1 MDSIEEAKPKT
12 PKAAL
17 LPLPKDLS
25 DLLDEVVENF
35 DEIDGPLDTK
45 IKETWPLYVVFG
57 DGGNY
62 HSDAL
67 SKVQKWIQ
75 LDQRIGLKV
84 NEISKNPLL
93 KLSLE
98 KNELYKGYL
107 AYKNYYDSISGINSG
122 TSLEEVTGTKP
133 TGFINK
139 DITKFYES
147 FDISDYK
154 SKDASKENTGDAVL
168 LYGCSPDDVYSA
180 LKNNKVGSTGKEES
194 LCVILDTN
202 NKETSKKF
210 AIVSLKAGK
219 GRAGRVLTIFRSI
232 FGGPSP
238 VPGVR
243 YSQNSDE
250 NPQNSDEN
258 PQNSDENPQK
268 LTPAELLGTSESY
281 IAEIFQDIYVDK
293 QLLTE
298 VEFMNALR
306 SSLTK
311 LVTAVGKIP
320 KALADT
326 IGEFAGNLKKI
337 TNKVFGSIVLGF
349 KDEIQSIKTKYFTLV
364 NAEENLRKEIEITNE
379 GKDDP
384 IKVTHS
390 FYINVAV
397 FVKEVRK
404 INYQSLIGRIAEK
417 SKQLDNNKI
426 FVTDVQD
433 IDESTITGI
442 KDNINNIWNTYFVPL
457 KDSTCVTKK
466 VTCEPITLIDRDA
479 FKSMIYFNSNIVA
492 FEFFDKLLD
501 KVLSQGSSLSDQNN
515 IKDEFIK
522 ISSQISAEAI
532 FGKNDSL
539 PLIKYDG
546 KKIQRLGKKKEYS
559 ITSIVEKK
567 GGDFKVGKI
576 EIKKSKDGNY
586 FIIYLYLI
594 FELQIVDDEVVPY
607 YSLVELRNDS
617 QSSFTF
623 KAEVNKTAI
632 PQDKVF

>member
-1 MDSIEEAKPKT
+1 MDSIEEAKTPKT

-107 AYKNYYDSISGINSG
+107 AYKNNYDSISGINSG

-194 LCVILDTN
+194 LCVILDNN

-219 GRAGRVLTIFRSI
+219 GRAGRILTLLRPMLGDTSSAT
-232 FGGPSP
+232 P
-238 VPGVR
+238 R
-243 YSQNSDE
+243 E
-250 NPQNSDEN
+250 RNPQA
-258 PQNSDENPQK
+258 
-268 LTPAELLGTSESY
+268 LTPADFLQINESY

-390 FYINVAV
+390 FYINTAV
-397 FVKEVRK
+397 LVREVRK
-404 INYQSLIGRIAEK
+404 INYESLIGRIVQK

-442 KDNINNIWNTYFVPL
+442 KNNINNIWNTYFVPL
-457 KDSTCVTKK
+457 KDSTCVKKK

-479 FKSMIYFNSNIVA
+479 FKPMIYFNSNILA
-492 FEFFDKLLD
+492 FEFFEKLLD
-501 KVLSQGSSLSDQNN
+501 KVLTQGSSLSDQKK
-515 IKDEFIK
+515 IKDEFIN

-532 FGKNDSL
+532 FGNNDGL

-546 KKIQRLGKKKEYS
+546 NKIQRLGKKKEYS
-559 ITSIVEKK
+559 ITNIVEEK

-617 QSSFTF
+617 KSSFTF

>member
-12 PKAAL
+12 TKAAL
-17 LPLPKDLS
+17 LPLPKDLL
-25 DLLDEVVENF
+25 DLLNEVAENF
-35 DEIDGPLDTK
+35 GDIEGPLDTK
-45 IKETWPLYVVFG
+45 IKETWPLYVIFG
-57 DGGNY
+57 DSGNY
-62 HSDAL
+62 HIDAL
-67 SKVQKWIQ
+67 QKVQKWIELSQ
-75 LDQRIGLKV
+75 KIGLRV
-84 NEISKNPLL
+84 NEVVKDPLL

-98 KNELYKGYL
+98 KNELYKSYL
-107 AYKNYYDSISGINSG
+107 AYKNYYDSISGKNSG

-139 DITKFYES
+139 DISKFYEA
-147 FDISDYK
+147 FDVSDYK

-194 LCVILDTN
+194 LCVILDNN
-202 NKETSKKF
+202 NKETSKRF

-219 GRAGRVLTIFRSI
+219 GRAGRILTLLRPMLGDTSSAT
-232 FGGPSP
+232 P
-238 VPGVR
+238 R
-243 YSQNSDE
+243 E
-250 NPQNSDEN
+250 RNPQA
-258 PQNSDENPQK
+258 
-268 LTPAELLGTSESY
+268 LTPDDFLQVNESY
-281 IAEIFQDIYVDK
+281 IAEIFQDIYVEK

-298 VEFMNALR
+298 VEFMNALK

-311 LVTAVGKIP
+311 LVSSVGKIP
-320 KALADT
+320 KALANT
-326 IGEFAGNLKKI
+326 MSEFAGNLKKV
-337 TNKVFGSIVLGF
+337 TTKVFGSIVLGF
-349 KDEIQSIKTKYFTLV
+349 KDEIQSIKTKYFPLIS
-364 NAEENLRKEIEITNE
+364 AEENLRKEVEKTNE

-390 FYINVAV
+390 FYINTAV
-397 FVKEVRK
+397 LVREVRK
-404 INYQSLIGRIAEK
+404 INYQSLIGRIVQK

-442 KDNINNIWNTYFVPL
+442 KNNINNIWNTYFVPL
-457 KDSTCVTKK
+457 KDSTCVKKK

-479 FKSMIYFNSNIVA
+479 FKPMIYFNSNILA
-492 FEFFDKLLD
+492 FEFFEKLLD
-501 KVLSQGSSLSDQNN
+501 KVLTQGSSLSDQKK
-515 IKDEFIK
+515 IKDEFIN

-532 FGKNDSL
+532 FGNNDGL

-546 KKIQRLGKKKEYS
+546 NKIQRLGKKKEYS
-559 ITSIVEKK
+559 ITNIVEEK

-617 QSSFTF
+617 KSSFTF

>member
-219 GRAGRVLTIFRSI
+219 GRAGRILTLLRPMLGDTSSAT
-232 FGGPSP
+232 P
-238 VPGVR
+238 R
-243 YSQNSDE
+243 E
-250 NPQNSDEN
+250 RNPQA
-258 PQNSDENPQK
+258 
-268 LTPAELLGTSESY
+268 LTPADFLQINESY

-390 FYINVAV
+390 FYINTAV
-397 FVKEVRK
+397 LVREVKK
-404 INYQSLIGRIAEK
+404 INYESLIGRIVQK

-442 KDNINNIWNTYFVPL
+442 KNNINNIWNTYFVPL
-457 KDSTCVTKK
+457 KDSTCVKKK

-479 FKSMIYFNSNIVA
+479 FKPMIYFNSNILA
-492 FEFFDKLLD
+492 FEFFEKLLD
-501 KVLSQGSSLSDQNN
+501 KVLTQGSSLSDQKK
-515 IKDEFIK
+515 IKDEFIN

-532 FGKNDSL
+532 FGNNDGL

-546 KKIQRLGKKKEYS
+546 NKIQRLGKKKEYS
-559 ITSIVEKK
+559 ITNIVEEK

-617 QSSFTF
+617 KSSFTF

>member
-107 AYKNYYDSISGINSG
+107 AYKNNYDSISGINSG

-219 GRAGRVLTIFRSI
+219 GRAGRILTLLRPMLGDTSSAT
-232 FGGPSP
+232 P
-238 VPGVR
+238 R
-243 YSQNSDE
+243 E
-250 NPQNSDEN
+250 RNPQA
-258 PQNSDENPQK
+258 
-268 LTPAELLGTSESY
+268 LTPADFLQINESY

-349 KDEIQSIKTKYFTLV
+349 KDEIQSVKTKYFTLV
-364 NAEENLRKEIEITNE
+364 NAEENLRKEMEITNE

-397 FVKEVRK
+397 LVREVRK
-404 INYQSLIGRIAEK
+404 INYESLIGRIVQK

-442 KDNINNIWNTYFVPL
+442 KNNINNIWNTYFVPL
-457 KDSTCVTKK
+457 KDSTCVKKK

-479 FKSMIYFNSNIVA
+479 FKPMIYFNSNILA
-492 FEFFDKLLD
+492 FEFFEKLLD
-501 KVLSQGSSLSDQNN
+501 KVLTQGSSLSDQKK
-515 IKDEFIK
+515 IKDEFIN

-532 FGKNDSL
+532 FGNNDGL

-546 KKIQRLGKKKEYS
+546 NKIQRLGKKKEYS
-559 ITSIVEKK
+559 ITNIVEEK

-617 QSSFTF
+617 KSSFTF

>member
-17 LPLPKDLS
+17 LPLPE
-25 DLLDEVVENF
+25 DLLDLLNEVAENF
-35 DEIDGPLDTK
+35 EKIDGPLDTK
-45 IKETWPLYVVFG
+45 IKETWPLYVIFG
-57 DGGNY
+57 DSGNY
-62 HSDAL
+62 HIDAL
-67 SKVQKWIQ
+67 RKVQKWIELSQ
-75 LDQRIGLKV
+75 KIGLRV
-84 NEISKNPLL
+84 NEVIKDPLL

-107 AYKNYYDSISGINSG
+107 AYKNYYDSISGKNSG

-139 DITKFYES
+139 DIAKFYEA
-147 FDISDYK
+147 FEISNYK
-154 SKDASKENTGDAVL
+154 SKDESKENTGDAVL

-180 LKNNKVGSTGKEES
+180 LKNNKVGSTDKEES
-194 LCVILDTN
+194 LCVILDNN
-202 NKETSKKF
+202 NKETNKKF

-219 GRAGRVLTIFRSI
+219 GRAGRVLTLFRSM
-232 FGGPSP
+232 FGDTPSA
-238 VPGVR
+238 VPGLR
-243 YSQNSDE
+243 YSSDE
-250 NPQNSDEN
+250 H
-258 PQNSDENPQK
+258 PQK
-268 LTPAELLGTSESY
+268 LTPDDYRQINESY
-281 IAEIFQDIYVDK
+281 IAEIFQDIYVEK

-298 VEFMNALR
+298 VEFMNALK

-311 LVTAVGKIP
+311 LVSSVGKIP

-326 IGEFAGNLKKI
+326 ISEFASNLKKV
-337 TNKVFGSIVLGF
+337 TTKVFGSIVLGF
-349 KDEIQSIKTKYFTLV
+349 KDEIQSIKTKYFSLI
-364 NAEENLRKEIEITNE
+364 NAEDNLRKEVEKTNE

-390 FYINVAV
+390 FYVNTAV
-397 FVKEVRK
+397 LVREVGK
-404 INYQSLIGRIAEK
+404 INYQSLIGRIVQK

-433 IDESTITGI
+433 IDESTITSI
-442 KDNINNIWNTYFVPL
+442 KNNINNIWNTYFVPL
-457 KDSTCVTKK
+457 KDSDCVKKK

-479 FKSMIYFNSNIVA
+479 FKPMIYFNSNILA
-492 FEFFDKLLD
+492 FEFFEKLLD
-501 KVLSQGSSLSDQNN
+501 KVLTQGSSLSDQKK
-515 IKDEFIK
+515 IKDEFIN

-532 FGKNDSL
+532 FGNNDGL

-546 KKIQRLGKKKEYS
+546 NKIQRLGKKKEYS
-559 ITSIVEKK
+559 ITSIVEEK

-617 QSSFTF
+617 KSSFTF

>member
-1 MDSIEEAKPKT
+1 MDSIEEAKPT

-35 DEIDGPLDTK
+35 DKIDGPLDTK
-45 IKETWPLYVVFG
+45 IKETWPLYVIFG

-62 HSDAL
+62 HIDAL

-75 LDQRIGLKV
+75 LDQKIGLKV
-84 NEISKNPLL
+84 NEISKEPLL

-107 AYKNYYDSISGINSG
+107 AYKNYYDSISGRNSG

-194 LCVILDTN
+194 LCVILDNN

-219 GRAGRVLTIFRSI
+219 GRAGRILTLLRPMLGDTSSAT
-232 FGGPSP
+232 P
-238 VPGVR
+238 R
-243 YSQNSDE
+243 E
-250 NPQNSDEN
+250 RNPQA
-258 PQNSDENPQK
+258 
-268 LTPAELLGTSESY
+268 LTPADFLQINESY

-337 TNKVFGSIVLGF
+337 TSKVFGSIVLGF

-364 NAEENLRKEIEITNE
+364 NAEENLRKEMEITNE

-390 FYINVAV
+390 FYINTAV
-397 FVKEVRK
+397 LVREVRK
-404 INYQSLIGRIAEK
+404 ISYESLIGRIVQK

-442 KDNINNIWNTYFVPL
+442 KNNINNIWNTYFVPL
-457 KDSTCVTKK
+457 KDSTCVKKK
-466 VTCEPITLIDRDA
+466 VTCEPITFIDRDA
-479 FKSMIYFNSNIVA
+479 FKPMIYFNSNILA
-492 FEFFDKLLD
+492 FEFFEKLLD
-501 KVLSQGSSLSDQNN
+501 KVLTQGSSLSDQKK
-515 IKDEFIK
+515 IKDEFIN

-532 FGKNDSL
+532 FGNNDGL

-546 KKIQRLGKKKEYS
+546 NKIQRLGKKKEYS
-559 ITSIVEKK
+559 ITNIVEEK

-586 FIIYLYLI
+586 FIVYLYLI

-617 QSSFTF
+617 KSSFTF

>member
-17 LPLPKDLS
+17 LPLPKDLL

-35 DEIDGPLDTK
+35 ENIDTPLDTK
-45 IKETWPLYVVFG
+45 IKETWPLYVIFG
-57 DGGNY
+57 DSGNY
-62 HSDAL
+62 HIDAL
-67 SKVQKWIQ
+67 RKVQTWIQ
-75 LDQRIGLKV
+75 LDQKIGLKV
-84 NEISKNPLL
+84 NEISKDPLM

-107 AYKNYYDSISGINSG
+107 AYKNYYDSISGRNSG

-133 TGFINK
+133 SGFINK
-139 DITKFYES
+139 DITKFYDAFNLS
-147 FDISDYK
+147 QYK
-154 SKDASKENTGDAVL
+154 SKDKSKENTGDAVL
-168 LYGCSPDDVYSA
+168 LYGCTPDEVYSA
-180 LKNNKVGSTGKEES
+180 LKSNKVGSTGKEQS
-194 LCVILDTN
+194 LCVILDN
-202 NKETSKKF
+202 KNKETSKRF

-219 GRAGRVLTIFRSI
+219 GRAGRILTLLRPMLGDTSSASPSI
-232 FGGPSP
+232 
-238 VPGVR
+238 R
-243 YSQNSDE
+243 H
-250 NPQNSDEN
+250 PQA
-258 PQNSDENPQK
+258 
-268 LTPAELLGTSESY
+268 LTPDDFLQINESY

-298 VEFMNALR
+298 VEFMNALK

-311 LVTAVGKIP
+311 LVTAVGNIP
-320 KALADT
+320 KSLADT
-326 IGEFAGNLKKI
+326 MSEFAGNLKKV
-337 TNKVFGSIVLGF
+337 TTKVFGSIVLGF
-349 KDEIQSIKTKYFTLV
+349 KDEMQAIKTKYFPLV
-364 NAEENLRKEIEITNE
+364 NAEENLRKEIETTNE
-379 GKDDP
+379 GKDEP

-390 FYINVAV
+390 FYTNTAV
-397 FVKEVRK
+397 LVREVRK
-404 INYQSLIGRIAEK
+404 INYESLIGRIIQK

-442 KDNINNIWNTYFVPL
+442 KNNINNIWNTYFVPL
-457 KDSTCVTKK
+457 KNSKCVTKK

-479 FKSMIYFNSNIVA
+479 FKPVIYFNSNILA
-492 FEFFDKLLD
+492 FEFFEKILD
-501 KVLSQGSSLSDQNN
+501 KVMSQGSSLSDQKK
-515 IKDEFIK
+515 IKDEFIN

-532 FGKNDSL
+532 FGKNDGL

-559 ITSIVEKK
+559 ITSIAEQK

-594 FELQIVDDEVVPY
+594 FELQIIDDEVVPY

>member
-1 MDSIEEAKPKT
+1 MDSIEEAKLKT

-35 DEIDGPLDTK
+35 NKIDGPLDTK

-107 AYKNYYDSISGINSG
+107 AYKNNYDSISGINSG

-219 GRAGRVLTIFRSI
+219 GRAGRILTLLRPMLGDTSSAT
-232 FGGPSP
+232 P
-238 VPGVR
+238 R
-243 YSQNSDE
+243 E
-250 NPQNSDEN
+250 RNPQA
-258 PQNSDENPQK
+258 
-268 LTPAELLGTSESY
+268 LTPADFLQINESY

-390 FYINVAV
+390 FYINTAV
-397 FVKEVRK
+397 LVREVKK
-404 INYQSLIGRIAEK
+404 INYESLIGRIVQK

-442 KDNINNIWNTYFVPL
+442 KNNINNIWNTYFVPL
-457 KDSTCVTKK
+457 KDSTCVKKK

-479 FKSMIYFNSNIVA
+479 FKPMIYFNSNILA
-492 FEFFDKLLD
+492 FEFFEKLLD
-501 KVLSQGSSLSDQNN
+501 KVLTQGSSLSDQKK
-515 IKDEFIK
+515 IKDEFIN

-532 FGKNDSL
+532 FGNNDGL

-546 KKIQRLGKKKEYS
+546 NKIQRLGKKKEYS
-559 ITSIVEKK
+559 ITNIVEEK

-617 QSSFTF
+617 KSSFTF

>member
-17 LPLPKDLS
+17 LPLPKDLL
-25 DLLDEVVENF
+25 DLLDEVVANF
-35 DEIDGPLDTK
+35 EKIDTPLDTK
-45 IKETWPLYVVFG
+45 IKETWPLYVIFG
-57 DGGNY
+57 DSGNY
-62 HSDAL
+62 HIDAL
-67 SKVQKWIQ
+67 RKVQTWIQ
-75 LDQRIGLKV
+75 LDQKIGLKV
-84 NEISKNPLL
+84 NEISKDPLM

-107 AYKNYYDSISGINSG
+107 AYKNYYDSISGKNSG

-133 TGFINK
+133 SGFINK
-139 DITKFYES
+139 DISKFYDAFNLS
-147 FDISDYK
+147 QYK
-154 SKDASKENTGDAVL
+154 SKDKSKENTGDAIL
-168 LYGCSPDDVYSA
+168 LYGCSPEEVYSA
-180 LKNNKVGSTGKEES
+180 LKNNKVGSTDKEQS
-194 LCVILDTN
+194 LCVILDKK
-202 NKETSKKF
+202 NKETNKKF
-210 AIVSLKAGK
+210 AIVSLKAGE
-219 GRAGRVLTIFRSI
+219 GRAGRVLTLFRSI
-232 FGGPSP
+232 FGDEPYV
-238 VPGVR
+238 VPR
-243 YSQNSDE
+243 E
-250 NPQNSDEN
+250 RNPQA
-258 PQNSDENPQK
+258 
-268 LTPAELLGTSESY
+268 LTPDDFVQVKESY

-298 VEFMNALR
+298 VEFLNALK

-311 LVTAVGKIP
+311 LVTAVGNIP
-320 KALADT
+320 KSLADT
-326 IGEFAGNLKKI
+326 ISNFASNLKKV
-337 TNKVFGSIVLGF
+337 TTKVFGSIVLGF
-349 KDEIQSIKTKYFTLV
+349 KDEIQSIKTKYFPLV
-364 NAEENLRKEIEITNE
+364 NAEENLRREIETTNE
-379 GKDDP
+379 GKDEP

-390 FYINVAV
+390 FYINTAV
-397 FVKEVRK
+397 LVREVRK
-404 INYQSLIGRIAEK
+404 INYESLIGRVIQK

-442 KDNINNIWNTYFVPL
+442 KNNINNIWNTYFVPL
-457 KDSTCVTKK
+457 KDSDCVKKK
-466 VTCEPITLIDRDA
+466 VTCEPITLIDREI
-479 FKSMIYFNSNIVA
+479 FKPMIYFNSNIVA
-492 FEFFDKLLD
+492 FEFFEKLLD
-501 KVLSQGSSLSDQNN
+501 KVMSQGSSLSDQKK
-515 IKDEFIK
+515 IKDEFIN

-532 FGKNDSL
+532 FGKNDGL
-539 PLIKYDG
+539 PLIKYNG

-559 ITSIVEKK
+559 ITSITEEK

-617 QSSFTF
+617 KSSFTF

>member
-17 LPLPKDLS
+17 LPLPKDLL
-25 DLLDEVVENF
+25 DLLDEVVANF
-35 DEIDGPLDTK
+35 EKIDTPLDTK
-45 IKETWPLYVVFG
+45 IKETWPLYVIFG
-57 DGGNY
+57 DSGNY
-62 HSDAL
+62 HIDAL
-67 SKVQKWIQ
+67 RKVQTWIQ
-75 LDQRIGLKV
+75 LDQKIGLKV
-84 NEISKNPLL
+84 NEISKDPLM

-107 AYKNYYDSISGINSG
+107 AYKNYYDSISGRNSG

-133 TGFINK
+133 SGFINK
-139 DITKFYES
+139 DITKFYDAFNLS
-147 FDISDYK
+147 QYK
-154 SKDASKENTGDAVL
+154 SKDKSKENTGDAVL
-168 LYGCSPDDVYSA
+168 LYGCTPDEVYSA
-180 LKNNKVGSTGKEES
+180 LKSNKVGSTGKEQS
-194 LCVILDTN
+194 LCVILDN
-202 NKETSKKF
+202 KNKETSKRF

-219 GRAGRVLTIFRSI
+219 GRAGRILTLLRPMLGDTSSASPSI
-232 FGGPSP
+232 
-238 VPGVR
+238 R
-243 YSQNSDE
+243 H
-250 NPQNSDEN
+250 PQA
-258 PQNSDENPQK
+258 
-268 LTPAELLGTSESY
+268 LTPDDFLQINESY

-298 VEFMNALR
+298 VEFMNALK

-311 LVTAVGKIP
+311 LVTAVGNIP
-320 KALADT
+320 KSLADT
-326 IGEFAGNLKKI
+326 MSEFAGNLKKV
-337 TNKVFGSIVLGF
+337 TTKVFGSIVLGF
-349 KDEIQSIKTKYFTLV
+349 KDEMQSIKTKYFPLV
-364 NAEENLRKEIEITNE
+364 NAEENLRKEIETTNE
-379 GKDDP
+379 GKDEP

-390 FYINVAV
+390 FYTNTAV
-397 FVKEVRK
+397 LVREVRK
-404 INYQSLIGRIAEK
+404 INYESLIGRIVQK

-426 FVTDVQD
+426 FVTDVKD
-433 IDESTITGI
+433 IDESTITSI
-442 KDNINNIWNTYFVPL
+442 KNNINNIWNTYFVPL
-457 KDSTCVTKK
+457 KNSKCVTKK

-479 FKSMIYFNSNIVA
+479 FKPVIYFNSNILA
-492 FEFFDKLLD
+492 FEFFEKILD
-501 KVLSQGSSLSDQNN
+501 KVMSQGSSLSDQKK
-515 IKDEFIK
+515 IKDEFIN

-532 FGKNDSL
+532 FGKNDGL

-559 ITSIVEKK
+559 ITSIAEQK

-594 FELQIVDDEVVPY
+594 FELQIIDDEVVPY

>member
-1 MDSIEEAKPKT
+1 
-12 PKAAL
+12 
-17 LPLPKDLS
+17 
-25 DLLDEVVENF
+25 
-35 DEIDGPLDTK
+35 
-45 IKETWPLYVVFG
+45 
-57 DGGNY
+57 
-62 HSDAL
+62 
-67 SKVQKWIQ
+67 
-75 LDQRIGLKV
+75 
-84 NEISKNPLL
+84 
-93 KLSLE
+93 
-98 KNELYKGYL
+98 
-107 AYKNYYDSISGINSG
+107 
-122 TSLEEVTGTKP
+122 
-133 TGFINK
+133 
-139 DITKFYES
+139 
-147 FDISDYK
+147 
-154 SKDASKENTGDAVL
+154 
-168 LYGCSPDDVYSA
+168 
-180 LKNNKVGSTGKEES
+180 
-194 LCVILDTN
+194 
-202 NKETSKKF
+202 
-210 AIVSLKAGK
+210 
-219 GRAGRVLTIFRSI
+219 
-232 FGGPSP
+232 
-238 VPGVR
+238 
-243 YSQNSDE
+243 
-250 NPQNSDEN
+250 
-258 PQNSDENPQK
+258 
-268 LTPAELLGTSESY
+268 
-281 IAEIFQDIYVDK
+281 
-293 QLLTE
+293 
-298 VEFMNALR
+298 MNALR

-364 NAEENLRKEIEITNE
+364 NAEENLRKEMEITNE

-390 FYINVAV
+390 FYINTAV
-397 FVKEVRK
+397 LVREVRK
-404 INYQSLIGRIAEK
+404 INYESLIGRIVQK

-479 FKSMIYFNSNIVA
+479 FKPMIYFNSNIVA
-492 FEFFDKLLD
+492 FEFFEKLLD
-501 KVLSQGSSLSDQNN
+501 KVLSQGSSLSDQKN

-559 ITSIVEKK
+559 ITSIVEEK

-586 FIIYLYLI
+586 FIVYLYLI

-617 QSSFTF
+617 KSSFTF

>member
-1 MDSIEEAKPKT
+1 MDSIEEAKPT
-12 PKAAL
+12 PPKAAL

-194 LCVILDTN
+194 LCVILDNN

-219 GRAGRVLTIFRSI
+219 GRAGRILTLLRPMLGDTSSAT
-232 FGGPSP
+232 P
-238 VPGVR
+238 R
-243 YSQNSDE
+243 E
-250 NPQNSDEN
+250 RNPQA
-258 PQNSDENPQK
+258 
-268 LTPAELLGTSESY
+268 LTPADFLQINESY

-320 KALADT
+320 KVLADT

-390 FYINVAV
+390 FYINTAV
-397 FVKEVRK
+397 LVREVKK
-404 INYQSLIGRIAEK
+404 INYESLIGRIVQK

-479 FKSMIYFNSNIVA
+479 FKPMIYFNSNILA
-492 FEFFDKLLD
+492 FEFFEKLLD
-501 KVLSQGSSLSDQNN
+501 KVLTQGSSLSDQKK
-515 IKDEFIK
+515 IKDEFIN

-532 FGKNDSL
+532 FGNNDGL

-546 KKIQRLGKKKEYS
+546 NKIQRLGKKKEYS
-559 ITSIVEKK
+559 ITNIVEEK

-617 QSSFTF
+617 KSSFTF

>member
-17 LPLPKDLS
+17 LPLPKDLL
-25 DLLDEVVENF
+25 DLLDEVVANF
-35 DEIDGPLDTK
+35 EKIDTPLDTK
-45 IKETWPLYVVFG
+45 IKETWPLYVIFG
-57 DGGNY
+57 DSGNY
-62 HSDAL
+62 HIDAL
-67 SKVQKWIQ
+67 RKVQTWIQ
-75 LDQRIGLKV
+75 LDQKIGLKV
-84 NEISKNPLL
+84 NEISKDPLM

-107 AYKNYYDSISGINSG
+107 AYKNYYDSISGRNSG

-133 TGFINK
+133 SGFINK
-139 DITKFYES
+139 DITKFYDAFNLS
-147 FDISDYK
+147 QYK
-154 SKDASKENTGDAVL
+154 SKDKSKENTGDAVL
-168 LYGCSPDDVYSA
+168 LYGCTPDEVYSA
-180 LKNNKVGSTGKEES
+180 LKNNKVGSTGKEQS
-194 LCVILDTN
+194 LCVILDN
-202 NKETSKKF
+202 KNKETSKRF

-219 GRAGRVLTIFRSI
+219 GRAGRILTLLRPMLGDTSSASPSI
-232 FGGPSP
+232 
-238 VPGVR
+238 R
-243 YSQNSDE
+243 H
-250 NPQNSDEN
+250 PQA
-258 PQNSDENPQK
+258 
-268 LTPAELLGTSESY
+268 LTPDDFLQINESY

-298 VEFMNALR
+298 VEFMNALK

-311 LVTAVGKIP
+311 LVTAVGNIP
-320 KALADT
+320 KSLADT
-326 IGEFAGNLKKI
+326 MSEFAGNLKKV
-337 TNKVFGSIVLGF
+337 TTKVFGSIVLGF
-349 KDEIQSIKTKYFTLV
+349 KDEMQAIKTKYFPLV
-364 NAEENLRKEIEITNE
+364 NAEENLRKEIETTNE
-379 GKDDP
+379 GKDEP

-390 FYINVAV
+390 FYTNTAV
-397 FVKEVRK
+397 LVREVRK
-404 INYQSLIGRIAEK
+404 INYESLIGRIIQK

-442 KDNINNIWNTYFVPL
+442 KNNINNIWNTYFVPL
-457 KDSTCVTKK
+457 KNSKCVTKK

-479 FKSMIYFNSNIVA
+479 FKPVIYFNSNILA
-492 FEFFDKLLD
+492 FEFFEKILD
-501 KVLSQGSSLSDQNN
+501 KVMSQGSSLSDQKK
-515 IKDEFIK
+515 IKDEFIN

-532 FGKNDSL
+532 FGKNDGL

-559 ITSIVEKK
+559 ISSITEQK

-594 FELQIVDDEVVPY
+594 FELQIIDDEVVPY

>member
-35 DEIDGPLDTK
+35 DKIDGPLDTK

-107 AYKNYYDSISGINSG
+107 AYKNNYDSISGINSG

-194 LCVILDTN
+194 LCVILDNN

-219 GRAGRVLTIFRSI
+219 GRAGRILTLLRPMLGDTSSAT
-232 FGGPSP
+232 P
-238 VPGVR
+238 R
-243 YSQNSDE
+243 E
-250 NPQNSDEN
+250 RNPQA
-258 PQNSDENPQK
+258 
-268 LTPAELLGTSESY
+268 LTPADFLQINESY

-349 KDEIQSIKTKYFTLV
+349 KDEIQSIKTKYFPLIS
-364 NAEENLRKEIEITNE
+364 AEENLRKEVEKTNE

-390 FYINVAV
+390 FYINTAV
-397 FVKEVRK
+397 LVREVRK
-404 INYQSLIGRIAEK
+404 INYQSLIGRIVQK

-442 KDNINNIWNTYFVPL
+442 KNNINNIWNTYFVPL
-457 KDSTCVTKK
+457 KDSTCVKKK

-479 FKSMIYFNSNIVA
+479 FKPMIYFNSNILA
-492 FEFFDKLLD
+492 FEFFEKLLD
-501 KVLSQGSSLSDQNN
+501 KVLTQGSSLSDQKK
-515 IKDEFIK
+515 IKDEFIN

-532 FGKNDSL
+532 FGNNDGL

-546 KKIQRLGKKKEYS
+546 NKIQRLGKKKEYS
-559 ITSIVEKK
+559 ITNIVEEK

-617 QSSFTF
+617 KSSFTF

>member
-75 LDQRIGLKV
+75 LDQKIGLKV
-84 NEISKNPLL
+84 NEISKDPLL

-194 LCVILDTN
+194 LCVILDNN

-219 GRAGRVLTIFRSI
+219 GRAGRILTLLRPMLGDTSSAT
-232 FGGPSP
+232 P
-238 VPGVR
+238 R
-243 YSQNSDE
+243 E
-250 NPQNSDEN
+250 RNPQA
-258 PQNSDENPQK
+258 
-268 LTPAELLGTSESY
+268 LTPADFLQINESY

-390 FYINVAV
+390 FYINTAV
-397 FVKEVRK
+397 LVREVRK
-404 INYQSLIGRIAEK
+404 INYESLIGRIVQK

-442 KDNINNIWNTYFVPL
+442 KNNINNIWNTYFVPL
-457 KDSTCVTKK
+457 KDSTCVKKK

-479 FKSMIYFNSNIVA
+479 FKPMIYFNSNILA
-492 FEFFDKLLD
+492 FEFFEKLLD
-501 KVLSQGSSLSDQNN
+501 KVLTQGSSLSDQKK
-515 IKDEFIK
+515 IKDEFIN

-532 FGKNDSL
+532 FGNNDGL

-546 KKIQRLGKKKEYS
+546 NKIQRLGKKKEYS
-559 ITSIVEKK
+559 ITNIVEEK

-617 QSSFTF
+617 KSSFTF

>member
-1 MDSIEEAKPKT
+1 MDSIEEAKLKT

-35 DEIDGPLDTK
+35 DKIDGPLDTK

-62 HSDAL
+62 HMDAL

-107 AYKNYYDSISGINSG
+107 AYKNNYDSISGINSG

-194 LCVILDTN
+194 LCVILDNN

-219 GRAGRVLTIFRSI
+219 GRAGRILTLLRPMLGDTSSAT
-232 FGGPSP
+232 P
-238 VPGVR
+238 R
-243 YSQNSDE
+243 E
-250 NPQNSDEN
+250 RNPQA
-258 PQNSDENPQK
+258 
-268 LTPAELLGTSESY
+268 LTPADFLQINESY

-390 FYINVAV
+390 FYINTAV
-397 FVKEVRK
+397 LVREVKK
-404 INYQSLIGRIAEK
+404 INYESLIGRIVQK

-442 KDNINNIWNTYFVPL
+442 KNNINNIWNTYFVPL
-457 KDSTCVTKK
+457 KDSTCVKKK

-479 FKSMIYFNSNIVA
+479 FKPMIYFNSNILA
-492 FEFFDKLLD
+492 FEFFEKLLD
-501 KVLSQGSSLSDQNN
+501 KVLTQGSSLSDQKK
-515 IKDEFIK
+515 IKDEFIN

-532 FGKNDSL
+532 FGNNDGL

-546 KKIQRLGKKKEYS
+546 NKIQRLGKKKEYS
-559 ITSIVEKK
+559 ITNIVEEK

-617 QSSFTF
+617 KSSFTF

>member
-1 MDSIEEAKPKT
+1 MDSIEEAKPKP

-25 DLLDEVVENF
+25 DLLDEVVVNF
-35 DEIDGPLDTK
+35 DKIDGPLDTK

-62 HSDAL
+62 HIDAL

-75 LDQRIGLKV
+75 LDQKIGLKV
-84 NEISKNPLL
+84 NEISKEPLL

-107 AYKNYYDSISGINSG
+107 AYKNHYDSISGINSG
-122 TSLEEVTGTKP
+122 TSLEDVTGTKP

-139 DITKFYES
+139 DITKFYEA
-147 FDISDYK
+147 FEVSDYK
-154 SKDASKENTGDAVL
+154 SKDKSKENTGDAVL
-168 LYGCSPDDVYSA
+168 LYGCSADDVYSA
-180 LKNNKVGSTGKEES
+180 LKNNKVGSTDKEES
-194 LCVILDTN
+194 LCIILDNN

-219 GRAGRVLTIFRSI
+219 GRAGRVLTFFNSI
-232 FGGPSP
+232 FGGGINA
-238 VPGVR
+238 VPGLR
-243 YSQNSDE
+243 YS
-250 NPQNSDEN
+250 
-258 PQNSDENPQK
+258 QNSDENPQK

-349 KDEIQSIKTKYFTLV
+349 KDEIQSVKTKYFTLV
-364 NAEENLRKEIEITNE
+364 NAEENLRKEMEITNE

-390 FYINVAV
+390 FYINTAV
-397 FVKEVRK
+397 LVREVRK
-404 INYQSLIGRIAEK
+404 INYESLIGRIVQK

-442 KDNINNIWNTYFVPL
+442 KNNINNIWNTYFVPL

-479 FKSMIYFNSNIVA
+479 FKPMIYFNSNIVA
-492 FEFFDKLLD
+492 FEFFEKLLD
-501 KVLSQGSSLSDQNN
+501 KVLSQGSSLSDQKN

-559 ITSIVEKK
+559 ITSIVEEK

-586 FIIYLYLI
+586 FIVYLYLI

-617 QSSFTF
+617 KSSFTF

>member
-1 MDSIEEAKPKT
+1 MDSIEEAKLKT

-35 DEIDGPLDTK
+35 NKIDGPLDTK

-219 GRAGRVLTIFRSI
+219 GRAGRILTLLRPMLGDTSSAT
-232 FGGPSP
+232 P
-238 VPGVR
+238 R
-243 YSQNSDE
+243 E
-250 NPQNSDEN
+250 RNPQA
-258 PQNSDENPQK
+258 
-268 LTPAELLGTSESY
+268 LTPADFLQINESY

-390 FYINVAV
+390 FYINTAV
-397 FVKEVRK
+397 LVREVKK
-404 INYQSLIGRIAEK
+404 INYESLIGRIVQK

-442 KDNINNIWNTYFVPL
+442 KNNINNIWNTYFVPL
-457 KDSTCVTKK
+457 KDSTCVKKK

-479 FKSMIYFNSNIVA
+479 FKPMIYFNSNILA
-492 FEFFDKLLD
+492 FEFFEKLLD
-501 KVLSQGSSLSDQNN
+501 KVLTQGSSLSDQKK
-515 IKDEFIK
+515 IKDEFIN

-532 FGKNDSL
+532 FGNNDGL

-546 KKIQRLGKKKEYS
+546 NKIQRLGKKKEYS
-559 ITSIVEKK
+559 ITNIVEEK

-617 QSSFTF
+617 KSSFTF

>member
-17 LPLPKDLS
+17 LPLPKDLL

-35 DEIDGPLDTK
+35 ENIDTPLDTK
-45 IKETWPLYVVFG
+45 IKETWPLYVIFG
-57 DGGNY
+57 DSGNY
-62 HSDAL
+62 HIDAL
-67 SKVQKWIQ
+67 RKVQTWIQ
-75 LDQRIGLKV
+75 LDQKIGLKV
-84 NEISKNPLL
+84 NEISKDPLM

-107 AYKNYYDSISGINSG
+107 AYKNYYDSISGRNSG

-133 TGFINK
+133 SGFINK
-139 DITKFYES
+139 DITKFYDAFNLS
-147 FDISDYK
+147 QYK
-154 SKDASKENTGDAVL
+154 SKDKSKENTGDAVL
-168 LYGCSPDDVYSA
+168 LYGCTPDEVYSA
-180 LKNNKVGSTGKEES
+180 LKSNKVGSTGKEQS
-194 LCVILDTN
+194 LCVILDN
-202 NKETSKKF
+202 KNKETSKRF

-219 GRAGRVLTIFRSI
+219 GRAGRILTLLRPLLGDTSSASPSI
-232 FGGPSP
+232 
-238 VPGVR
+238 R
-243 YSQNSDE
+243 H
-250 NPQNSDEN
+250 PQA
-258 PQNSDENPQK
+258 
-268 LTPAELLGTSESY
+268 LTPDDFLQINESY

-298 VEFMNALR
+298 VEFMNALK

-311 LVTAVGKIP
+311 LVTAVGNIP
-320 KALADT
+320 KSLADT
-326 IGEFAGNLKKI
+326 MSEFAGNLKKV
-337 TNKVFGSIVLGF
+337 TTKVFGSIVLGF
-349 KDEIQSIKTKYFTLV
+349 KDEMQSIKTKYFPLV
-364 NAEENLRKEIEITNE
+364 NAEENLRKEIETTNE
-379 GKDDP
+379 GKDEP

-390 FYINVAV
+390 FYTNTAV
-397 FVKEVRK
+397 LVREVRK
-404 INYQSLIGRIAEK
+404 INYESLIGRIIQK

-442 KDNINNIWNTYFVPL
+442 KNNINNIWNTYFVPL
-457 KDSTCVTKK
+457 KNSKCVTKK

-479 FKSMIYFNSNIVA
+479 FKPVIYFNSNILA
-492 FEFFDKLLD
+492 FEFFEKILD
-501 KVLSQGSSLSDQNN
+501 KVMSQGSSLSDQKK
-515 IKDEFIK
+515 IKDEFIN

-532 FGKNDSL
+532 FGKNDGL

-559 ITSIVEKK
+559 ITSIAEQK

-594 FELQIVDDEVVPY
+594 FELQIIDDEVVPY

>member
-1 MDSIEEAKPKT
+1 MDSIEEAKPKI

-35 DEIDGPLDTK
+35 DKIDGPLDTK
-45 IKETWPLYVVFG
+45 IKETWPLYVIFG

-62 HSDAL
+62 HIDAL

-75 LDQRIGLKV
+75 LDQKIGLKV
-84 NEISKNPLL
+84 NEISKDPLL

-219 GRAGRVLTIFRSI
+219 GRAGRILTLLRPMLGDTSSAT
-232 FGGPSP
+232 P
-238 VPGVR
+238 R
-243 YSQNSDE
+243 E
-250 NPQNSDEN
+250 RNPQA
-258 PQNSDENPQK
+258 
-268 LTPAELLGTSESY
+268 LTPADFLQINESY

-390 FYINVAV
+390 FYINTAV
-397 FVKEVRK
+397 LVREVRK
-404 INYQSLIGRIAEK
+404 INYESLIGRIVQK

-442 KDNINNIWNTYFVPL
+442 KNNINNIWNTYFVPL
-457 KDSTCVTKK
+457 KDSTCVKKK

-479 FKSMIYFNSNIVA
+479 FKPMIYFNSNILA
-492 FEFFDKLLD
+492 FEFFEKLLD
-501 KVLSQGSSLSDQNN
+501 KVLTQGSSLSDQKK
-515 IKDEFIK
+515 IKDEFIN

-532 FGKNDSL
+532 FGNNDGL

-546 KKIQRLGKKKEYS
+546 NKIQRLGKKKEYS
-559 ITSIVEKK
+559 ITNIVEEK

-617 QSSFTF
+617 KSSFTF

>member
-107 AYKNYYDSISGINSG
+107 AYKNNYDSISGINSG
-122 TSLEEVTGTKP
+122 TSLEGVTGTKP

-139 DITKFYES
+139 DITKFYEAFNLS
-147 FDISDYK
+147 QYK
-154 SKDASKENTGDAVL
+154 SKDKSKENTGDAVL
-168 LYGCSPDDVYSA
+168 LYGCSSDDVYSA
-180 LKNNKVGSTGKEES
+180 LKNNKVGSTDKEES
-194 LCVILDTN
+194 LCIILDNN

-219 GRAGRVLTIFRSI
+219 GRAGKVLTIFRSI
-232 FGGPSP
+232 FGGGPSP

-243 YSQNSDE
+243 YS
-250 NPQNSDEN
+250 
-258 PQNSDENPQK
+258 QK

-320 KALADT
+320 KVLADT

-349 KDEIQSIKTKYFTLV
+349 KDEIQSVKTKYFTLV
-364 NAEENLRKEIEITNE
+364 NAEENLRKEMEITNE

-442 KDNINNIWNTYFVPL
+442 KNNINNIWNTYFVPL
-457 KDSTCVTKK
+457 KDSTCVKKK

-479 FKSMIYFNSNIVA
+479 FKPMIYFNSNILA
-492 FEFFDKLLD
+492 FEFFEKLLD
-501 KVLSQGSSLSDQNN
+501 KVLTQGSSLSDQKK
-515 IKDEFIK
+515 IKDEFIN

-532 FGKNDSL
+532 FGNNDGL

-546 KKIQRLGKKKEYS
+546 NKIQRLGKKKEYS
-559 ITSIVEKK
+559 ITNIVEEK

-617 QSSFTF
+617 KSSFTF

>member
-35 DEIDGPLDTK
+35 DKIDGPLDTK
-45 IKETWPLYVVFG
+45 IKETWPLYVIFG

-62 HSDAL
+62 HIDAL

-75 LDQRIGLKV
+75 LDQKIGLKV
-84 NEISKNPLL
+84 NEISKDPLL

-219 GRAGRVLTIFRSI
+219 GRAGRILTLLRPMLGDTSSAT
-232 FGGPSP
+232 P
-238 VPGVR
+238 R
-243 YSQNSDE
+243 E
-250 NPQNSDEN
+250 RNPQA
-258 PQNSDENPQK
+258 
-268 LTPAELLGTSESY
+268 LTPADFLQINESY

-390 FYINVAV
+390 FYINTAV
-397 FVKEVRK
+397 LVREVRK
-404 INYQSLIGRIAEK
+404 INYESLIGRIVQK

-442 KDNINNIWNTYFVPL
+442 KNNINNIWNTYFVPL
-457 KDSTCVTKK
+457 KDSTCVKKK

-479 FKSMIYFNSNIVA
+479 FKPMIYFNSNILA
-492 FEFFDKLLD
+492 FEFFEKLLD
-501 KVLSQGSSLSDQNN
+501 KVLTQGSSLSDQKK
-515 IKDEFIK
+515 IKDEFIN

-532 FGKNDSL
+532 FGNNDGL

-546 KKIQRLGKKKEYS
+546 NKIQRLGKKKEYS
-559 ITSIVEKK
+559 ITNIVEEK

-617 QSSFTF
+617 KSSFTF

>member
-1 MDSIEEAKPKT
+1 MDSIEEAKLKT

-35 DEIDGPLDTK
+35 NKIDGPLDTK

-62 HSDAL
+62 HMDAL

-107 AYKNYYDSISGINSG
+107 AYKNNYDSISGIN
-122 TSLEEVTGTKP
+122 SLEEVTGTKP

-139 DITKFYES
+139 DITRFYES

-219 GRAGRVLTIFRSI
+219 GRAGRILTLLRPMLGDTSSAT
-232 FGGPSP
+232 P
-238 VPGVR
+238 R
-243 YSQNSDE
+243 E
-250 NPQNSDEN
+250 RNPQA
-258 PQNSDENPQK
+258 
-268 LTPAELLGTSESY
+268 LTPADFLQINESY

-390 FYINVAV
+390 FYINTAV
-397 FVKEVRK
+397 LVREVKK
-404 INYQSLIGRIAEK
+404 INYESLIGRIVQK

-442 KDNINNIWNTYFVPL
+442 KNNINNIWNTYFVPL
-457 KDSTCVTKK
+457 KDSTCVKKK

-479 FKSMIYFNSNIVA
+479 FKPMIYFNSNILA
-492 FEFFDKLLD
+492 FEFFEKLLD
-501 KVLSQGSSLSDQNN
+501 KVLTQGSSLSDQKK
-515 IKDEFIK
+515 IKDEFIN

-532 FGKNDSL
+532 FGNNDGL

-546 KKIQRLGKKKEYS
+546 NKIQRLGKKKEYS
-559 ITSIVEKK
+559 ITNIVEEK

-617 QSSFTF
+617 KSSFTF

>member
-35 DEIDGPLDTK
+35 KKIDGPLDTK

-62 HSDAL
+62 HMDAL

-75 LDQRIGLKV
+75 LDQKIGLKV
-84 NEISKNPLL
+84 NEISKDPLL

-219 GRAGRVLTIFRSI
+219 GRAGRILTLLRPMLGDTSSAT
-232 FGGPSP
+232 P
-238 VPGVR
+238 R
-243 YSQNSDE
+243 E
-250 NPQNSDEN
+250 RNPQA
-258 PQNSDENPQK
+258 
-268 LTPAELLGTSESY
+268 LTPADFLQINESY

-390 FYINVAV
+390 FYINTAV
-397 FVKEVRK
+397 LVREVKK
-404 INYQSLIGRIAEK
+404 INYESLIGRIVQK

-442 KDNINNIWNTYFVPL
+442 KNNINNIWNTYFVPL
-457 KDSTCVTKK
+457 KDSTCVKKK

-479 FKSMIYFNSNIVA
+479 FKPMIYFNSNILA
-492 FEFFDKLLD
+492 FEFFEKLLD
-501 KVLSQGSSLSDQNN
+501 KVLTQGSSLSDQKK
-515 IKDEFIK
+515 IKDEFIN

-532 FGKNDSL
+532 FGNNDGL

-546 KKIQRLGKKKEYS
+546 NKIQRLGKKKEYS
-559 ITSIVEKK
+559 ITNIVEEK

-617 QSSFTF
+617 KSSFTF

>member
-1 MDSIEEAKPKT
+1 MDSIEEAKPKI

-35 DEIDGPLDTK
+35 DKIDGPLDTK
-45 IKETWPLYVVFG
+45 IKETWPLYVIFG

-62 HSDAL
+62 HIDAL

-75 LDQRIGLKV
+75 LDQKIGLKV
-84 NEISKNPLL
+84 NEISKDPLL

-219 GRAGRVLTIFRSI
+219 GRAGRILTLLRPMLGDTSSAT
-232 FGGPSP
+232 P
-238 VPGVR
+238 R
-243 YSQNSDE
+243 E
-250 NPQNSDEN
+250 RNPQA
-258 PQNSDENPQK
+258 
-268 LTPAELLGTSESY
+268 LTPADFLQINESY

-390 FYINVAV
+390 FYINTAV
-397 FVKEVRK
+397 LVREVKK
-404 INYQSLIGRIAEK
+404 INYESLIGRIVQK

-442 KDNINNIWNTYFVPL
+442 KNNINNIWNTYFVPL
-457 KDSTCVTKK
+457 KDSTCVKKK

-479 FKSMIYFNSNIVA
+479 FKPMIYFNSNILA
-492 FEFFDKLLD
+492 FEFFEKLLD
-501 KVLSQGSSLSDQNN
+501 KVLTQGSSLSDQKK
-515 IKDEFIK
+515 IKDEFIN

-532 FGKNDSL
+532 FGNNDGL

-546 KKIQRLGKKKEYS
+546 NKIQRLGKKKEYS
-559 ITSIVEKK
+559 ITNIVEEK

-617 QSSFTF
+617 KSSFTF

>member
-17 LPLPKDLS
+17 LPLPKDLL
-25 DLLDEVVENF
+25 DLLDEVVANF
-35 DEIDGPLDTK
+35 EKIDTPLDTK
-45 IKETWPLYVVFG
+45 IKETWPLYVIFG
-57 DGGNY
+57 DSGNY
-62 HSDAL
+62 HIDAL
-67 SKVQKWIQ
+67 RKVQTWIQ
-75 LDQRIGLKV
+75 LDQKIGLKV
-84 NEISKNPLL
+84 NEISKDPLM

-107 AYKNYYDSISGINSG
+107 AYKNYYDSISGRNSG

-133 TGFINK
+133 SGFINK
-139 DITKFYES
+139 DITKFYDAFNLS
-147 FDISDYK
+147 QYK
-154 SKDASKENTGDAVL
+154 SKYKSKENTGDAVL
-168 LYGCSPDDVYSA
+168 LYGCTPDEVYSA
-180 LKNNKVGSTGKEES
+180 LKSNKVGSTGKEQS
-194 LCVILDTN
+194 LCVILDN
-202 NKETSKKF
+202 KNKETSKRF

-219 GRAGRVLTIFRSI
+219 GRAGRILTLLRPMLGDTSSASPSI
-232 FGGPSP
+232 
-238 VPGVR
+238 R
-243 YSQNSDE
+243 H
-250 NPQNSDEN
+250 PQA
-258 PQNSDENPQK
+258 
-268 LTPAELLGTSESY
+268 LTPDDFLQINESY

-298 VEFMNALR
+298 VEFMNALK

-311 LVTAVGKIP
+311 LVTAVGNIP
-320 KALADT
+320 KSLADT
-326 IGEFAGNLKKI
+326 MSEFAGNLKKV
-337 TNKVFGSIVLGF
+337 TTKVFGSIVLGF
-349 KDEIQSIKTKYFTLV
+349 KDEMQAIKTKYFPLV
-364 NAEENLRKEIEITNE
+364 NAEENLRKEIETTNE
-379 GKDDP
+379 GKDEP

-390 FYINVAV
+390 FYTNTAV
-397 FVKEVRK
+397 LVREVRK
-404 INYQSLIGRIAEK
+404 INYESLIGRIIQK

-442 KDNINNIWNTYFVPL
+442 KNNINNIWNTYFVPL
-457 KDSTCVTKK
+457 KNSKCVTKK

-479 FKSMIYFNSNIVA
+479 FKPVIYFNSNILA
-492 FEFFDKLLD
+492 FEFFEKILD
-501 KVLSQGSSLSDQNN
+501 KVMSQGSSLSDQKK
-515 IKDEFIK
+515 IKDEFIN

-532 FGKNDSL
+532 FGKNDGL

-559 ITSIVEKK
+559 ISSIAEQK

-594 FELQIVDDEVVPY
+594 FELQIIDDEVVPY

>member
-1 MDSIEEAKPKT
+1 MDSIEEAKPKP

-25 DLLDEVVENF
+25 DLLDEVVVNF
-35 DEIDGPLDTK
+35 DKIDGPLDTK

-62 HSDAL
+62 HIDAL

-75 LDQRIGLKV
+75 LDQKIGLKV
-84 NEISKNPLL
+84 NEISKEPLL

-107 AYKNYYDSISGINSG
+107 AYKNHYDSISGINSG
-122 TSLEEVTGTKP
+122 TSLEDVTGTKP

-139 DITKFYES
+139 DITKFYEAFNS
-147 FDISDYK
+147 SQYK
-154 SKDASKENTGDAVL
+154 SKDKSKENTGDAVL
-168 LYGCSPDDVYSA
+168 LYGCSADDVYSA
-180 LKNNKVGSTGKEES
+180 LKNNKVGSTDKEES
-194 LCVILDTN
+194 LCIILDNN

-219 GRAGRVLTIFRSI
+219 GRAGRVLTFFNSI
-232 FGGPSP
+232 FGGGINA
-238 VPGVR
+238 VPGLR
-243 YSQNSDE
+243 YS
-250 NPQNSDEN
+250 
-258 PQNSDENPQK
+258 QNSDENPQK

-349 KDEIQSIKTKYFTLV
+349 KDEIQSVKTKYFTLV
-364 NAEENLRKEIEITNE
+364 NAEENLRKEMEITNE

-390 FYINVAV
+390 FYINTAV
-397 FVKEVRK
+397 LVREVRK
-404 INYQSLIGRIAEK
+404 INYESLIGRIVQK

-442 KDNINNIWNTYFVPL
+442 KNNINNIWNTYFVPL

-479 FKSMIYFNSNIVA
+479 FKPMIYFNSNILA
-492 FEFFDKLLD
+492 FEFFEKLLD
-501 KVLSQGSSLSDQNN
+501 KVLSQGNSLSDQKN

-559 ITSIVEKK
+559 ITSIVEEK

-586 FIIYLYLI
+586 FIVYLYLI

-617 QSSFTF
+617 KSSFTF

>member
-17 LPLPKDLS
+17 LPLPKDLL

-35 DEIDGPLDTK
+35 ENIDTPLDTK
-45 IKETWPLYVVFG
+45 IKETWPLYVIFG
-57 DGGNY
+57 DSGNY
-62 HSDAL
+62 HIDAL
-67 SKVQKWIQ
+67 RKVQTWIQ
-75 LDQRIGLKV
+75 LDQKIGLKV
-84 NEISKNPLL
+84 NEISKDPLM

-107 AYKNYYDSISGINSG
+107 AYKNYYDSISGRNSG

-133 TGFINK
+133 SGFINK
-139 DITKFYES
+139 DITKFYDAFNLS
-147 FDISDYK
+147 QYK
-154 SKDASKENTGDAVL
+154 SKDKSKENTGDAVL
-168 LYGCSPDDVYSA
+168 LYGCTPDEVYSA
-180 LKNNKVGSTGKEES
+180 LKSNKVGSTGKEQS
-194 LCVILDTN
+194 LCVILDN
-202 NKETSKKF
+202 KNKETSKRF

-219 GRAGRVLTIFRSI
+219 GRAGRILTLLRPMLGDTSSASPSI
-232 FGGPSP
+232 
-238 VPGVR
+238 R
-243 YSQNSDE
+243 H
-250 NPQNSDEN
+250 PQA
-258 PQNSDENPQK
+258 
-268 LTPAELLGTSESY
+268 LTPDDFLQINESY

-298 VEFMNALR
+298 VEFMNALK

-311 LVTAVGKIP
+311 LVTAVGNIP
-320 KALADT
+320 KSLADT
-326 IGEFAGNLKKI
+326 MSEFAGNLKKV
-337 TNKVFGSIVLGF
+337 TTKVFGSIVLGF
-349 KDEIQSIKTKYFTLV
+349 KDEMQSIKTKYFPLV
-364 NAEENLRKEIEITNE
+364 NAEENLRKEIETTNE
-379 GKDDP
+379 GKDEP

-390 FYINVAV
+390 FYTNTAV
-397 FVKEVRK
+397 LVREVRK
-404 INYQSLIGRIAEK
+404 INYESLIGRIIQK

-442 KDNINNIWNTYFVPL
+442 KNNINNIWNTYFVPL
-457 KDSTCVTKK
+457 KNSKCVTKK

-479 FKSMIYFNSNIVA
+479 FKPVIYFNSNILA
-492 FEFFDKLLD
+492 FEFFEKILD
-501 KVLSQGSSLSDQNN
+501 KVMSQGSSLSDQKK
-515 IKDEFIK
+515 IKDEFIN

-532 FGKNDSL
+532 FGKNDGL

-559 ITSIVEKK
+559 ITSIAEQK

-594 FELQIVDDEVVPY
+594 FELQIIDDEVVPY

>member
-1 MDSIEEAKPKT
+1 MDSIEEAKTPKT

-57 DGGNY
+57 DGGDY
-62 HSDAL
+62 HIDAL

-84 NEISKNPLL
+84 NEISKDPLL

-194 LCVILDTN
+194 LCVILDNN

-219 GRAGRVLTIFRSI
+219 GRAGRILTLLRPMLGDTSSAT
-232 FGGPSP
+232 P
-238 VPGVR
+238 R
-243 YSQNSDE
+243 E
-250 NPQNSDEN
+250 RNPQA
-258 PQNSDENPQK
+258 
-268 LTPAELLGTSESY
+268 LTPDDFLQVNESY
-281 IAEIFQDIYVDK
+281 IAEIFQDIYVEK

-390 FYINVAV
+390 FYINTAV
-397 FVKEVRK
+397 LVREVKK
-404 INYQSLIGRIAEK
+404 INYESLIGRIVQK

-442 KDNINNIWNTYFVPL
+442 KNNINNIWNTYFVPL
-457 KDSTCVTKK
+457 KDSTCVKKK

-479 FKSMIYFNSNIVA
+479 FKPMIYFNSNILA
-492 FEFFDKLLD
+492 FEFFEKLLD
-501 KVLSQGSSLSDQNN
+501 KVLTQGSSLSDQKK
-515 IKDEFIK
+515 IKDEFIN

-532 FGKNDSL
+532 FGNNDGL

-546 KKIQRLGKKKEYS
+546 NKIQRLGKKKEYS
-559 ITSIVEKK
+559 ITNIVEEK

-617 QSSFTF
+617 KSSFTF

>member
-17 LPLPKDLS
+17 LPLPKDLL
-25 DLLDEVVENF
+25 DLLDEVVANF
-35 DEIDGPLDTK
+35 EKIDTPLDTK
-45 IKETWPLYVVFG
+45 IKETWPLYVIFG
-57 DGGNY
+57 DSGNY
-62 HSDAL
+62 HIDAL
-67 SKVQKWIQ
+67 RKVQTWIQ
-75 LDQRIGLKV
+75 LDQKIGLKV
-84 NEISKNPLL
+84 NEISKDPLM

-107 AYKNYYDSISGINSG
+107 AYKNYYDSISGRNSG

-133 TGFINK
+133 SGFINK
-139 DITKFYES
+139 DITKFYDAFNLS
-147 FDISDYK
+147 QYK
-154 SKDASKENTGDAVL
+154 SKDKSKENTGDAVL
-168 LYGCSPDDVYSA
+168 LYGCTPDEVYSA
-180 LKNNKVGSTGKEES
+180 IKSNKVGSTGKEQS
-194 LCVILDTN
+194 LCVILDN
-202 NKETSKKF
+202 KNKETSKRF

-219 GRAGRVLTIFRSI
+219 GRAGRILTLLRPMLGDTSSASPSI
-232 FGGPSP
+232 
-238 VPGVR
+238 R
-243 YSQNSDE
+243 H
-250 NPQNSDEN
+250 PQA
-258 PQNSDENPQK
+258 
-268 LTPAELLGTSESY
+268 LTPDDFLQINESY

-298 VEFMNALR
+298 VEFMNALK

-311 LVTAVGKIP
+311 LVTAVGNIP
-320 KALADT
+320 KSLADT
-326 IGEFAGNLKKI
+326 MSEFAGNLKKV
-337 TNKVFGSIVLGF
+337 TTKVFGSIVLGF
-349 KDEIQSIKTKYFTLV
+349 KDEMQAIKTKYFPLV
-364 NAEENLRKEIEITNE
+364 NAEENLRKEIETTNE
-379 GKDDP
+379 GKDEP

-390 FYINVAV
+390 FYTNTAV
-397 FVKEVRK
+397 LVREVRK
-404 INYQSLIGRIAEK
+404 INYESLIGRIIQK

-442 KDNINNIWNTYFVPL
+442 KNNINNIWNTYFVPL
-457 KDSTCVTKK
+457 KNSKCVTKK

-479 FKSMIYFNSNIVA
+479 FKPVIYFNSNILA
-492 FEFFDKLLD
+492 FEFFEKILD
-501 KVLSQGSSLSDQNN
+501 KVMSQGSSLSDQKK
-515 IKDEFIK
+515 IKDEFIN

-532 FGKNDSL
+532 FGKNDGL

-559 ITSIVEKK
+559 ISSIAEQK

-594 FELQIVDDEVVPY
+594 FELQIIDDEVVPY

>member
-17 LPLPKDLS
+17 LPLPKDLL
-25 DLLDEVVENF
+25 DLLDEVVANF
-35 DEIDGPLDTK
+35 EKIDTPLDTK
-45 IKETWPLYVVFG
+45 IKETWPLYVIFG
-57 DGGNY
+57 DSGNY
-62 HSDAL
+62 HIDAL
-67 SKVQKWIQ
+67 RKVQTWIQ
-75 LDQRIGLKV
+75 LDQKIGLKV
-84 NEISKNPLL
+84 NEISKDPLM

-107 AYKNYYDSISGINSG
+107 AYKNYYDSISGRNSG

-133 TGFINK
+133 SGFINK
-139 DITKFYES
+139 DITKFYDAFNLS
-147 FDISDYK
+147 QYK
-154 SKDASKENTGDAVL
+154 SKDKSKENTGDAVL
-168 LYGCSPDDVYSA
+168 LYGCTPDEVYSA
-180 LKNNKVGSTGKEES
+180 LKSNKVGSTGKEQS
-194 LCVILDTN
+194 LCVILDN
-202 NKETSKKF
+202 KNKETSKRF

-219 GRAGRVLTIFRSI
+219 GRAGRILTLLRPLLGDTSSASPSI
-232 FGGPSP
+232 
-238 VPGVR
+238 R
-243 YSQNSDE
+243 H
-250 NPQNSDEN
+250 PQA
-258 PQNSDENPQK
+258 
-268 LTPAELLGTSESY
+268 LTPDDFLQINESY

-298 VEFMNALR
+298 VEFMNALK

-311 LVTAVGKIP
+311 LVTAVGNIP
-320 KALADT
+320 KSLADT
-326 IGEFAGNLKKI
+326 MSEFAGNLKKV
-337 TNKVFGSIVLGF
+337 TTKVFGSIVLGF
-349 KDEIQSIKTKYFTLV
+349 KDEMQSIKTKYFPLV
-364 NAEENLRKEIEITNE
+364 NAEENLRKEIETTNE
-379 GKDDP
+379 GKDEP

-390 FYINVAV
+390 FYTNTAV
-397 FVKEVRK
+397 LVREVRK
-404 INYQSLIGRIAEK
+404 INYESLIGRIIQK

-442 KDNINNIWNTYFVPL
+442 KNNINNIWNTYFVPL
-457 KDSTCVTKK
+457 KNSKCVTKK

-479 FKSMIYFNSNIVA
+479 FKPVIYFNSNILA
-492 FEFFDKLLD
+492 FEFFEKILD
-501 KVLSQGSSLSDQNN
+501 KVMSQGSSLSDQKK
-515 IKDEFIK
+515 IKDEFIN

-532 FGKNDSL
+532 FGKNDGL

-559 ITSIVEKK
+559 ITSIAEQK

-594 FELQIVDDEVVPY
+594 FELQIIDDEVVPY

>member
-1 MDSIEEAKPKT
+1 MDSIEEAKPKI

-25 DLLDEVVENF
+25 DLLDEVVLNF
-35 DEIDGPLDTK
+35 DKIDGPLDTK

-62 HSDAL
+62 HIDAL

-75 LDQRIGLKV
+75 LDQKIGLKV
-84 NEISKNPLL
+84 NEISKDPLL

-107 AYKNYYDSISGINSG
+107 AYKNYYDSISGRNSD
-122 TSLEEVTGTKP
+122 TSLEDVTGTKP

-139 DITKFYES
+139 DITKFYEA
-147 FDISDYK
+147 FDVSDYK
-154 SKDASKENTGDAVL
+154 SKDESKENTGDAVL

-194 LCVILDTN
+194 LCVILDNN

-219 GRAGRVLTIFRSI
+219 GRAGRVLTLLRPMLGDTSSAT
-232 FGGPSP
+232 P
-238 VPGVR
+238 R
-243 YSQNSDE
+243 E
-250 NPQNSDEN
+250 RNPQA
-258 PQNSDENPQK
+258 
-268 LTPAELLGTSESY
+268 LTPADFLQINESY

-337 TNKVFGSIVLGF
+337 TSKVFGSIVLGF

-364 NAEENLRKEIEITNE
+364 NAEENLRKEMEITNE

-390 FYINVAV
+390 FYINTAV
-397 FVKEVRK
+397 LVREVRK
-404 INYQSLIGRIAEK
+404 INYESLIGRIVQK

-433 IDESTITGI
+433 IDESTITSI
-442 KDNINNIWNTYFVPL
+442 KNNINNIWNTYFVPL
-457 KDSTCVTKK
+457 KDSTCVIKK

-479 FKSMIYFNSNIVA
+479 FKPMIYFNSNILA
-492 FEFFDKLLD
+492 FEFFEKLLD
-501 KVLSQGSSLSDQNN
+501 KVLTQGSSLSDQKK

-559 ITSIVEKK
+559 ISSIVEEK

-617 QSSFTF
+617 KSSFTF

>member
-1 MDSIEEAKPKT
+1 MDSIEEAKPKP

-25 DLLDEVVENF
+25 DLLDEVVVNF
-35 DEIDGPLDTK
+35 DKIDGPLDTK

-62 HSDAL
+62 HIDAL

-75 LDQRIGLKV
+75 LDQKIGLKV
-84 NEISKNPLL
+84 NEISKEPLL

-107 AYKNYYDSISGINSG
+107 AYKNHYDSISGINSG
-122 TSLEEVTGTKP
+122 TSLEDVTGTKP

-139 DITKFYES
+139 DITKFYEAFNS
-147 FDISDYK
+147 SQYK
-154 SKDASKENTGDAVL
+154 SKDKSKENTGDAVL

-180 LKNNKVGSTGKEES
+180 LKNNKVGSTDKEES
-194 LCVILDTN
+194 LCIILDNN

-219 GRAGRVLTIFRSI
+219 GRAGRVLTILNSI
-232 FGGPSP
+232 LGGGRVIP
-238 VPGVR
+238 VPGLR
-243 YSQNSDE
+243 YS
-250 NPQNSDEN
+250 
-258 PQNSDENPQK
+258 QNSDENPQK

-349 KDEIQSIKTKYFTLV
+349 KDEIQSVKTKYFTLV
-364 NAEENLRKEIEITNE
+364 NAEENLRKEMEITNE

-390 FYINVAV
+390 FYINTAV
-397 FVKEVRK
+397 LVREVRK
-404 INYQSLIGRIAEK
+404 INYESLIGRIVQK

-442 KDNINNIWNTYFVPL
+442 KNNINNIWNTYFVPL

-479 FKSMIYFNSNIVA
+479 FKPMIYFNSNIVA
-492 FEFFDKLLD
+492 FEFFEKLLD
-501 KVLSQGSSLSDQNN
+501 KVLSQGSSLSDQKN

-559 ITSIVEKK
+559 ITSIVEEK

-617 QSSFTF
+617 KSSFTF

>member
-17 LPLPKDLS
+17 LPLPKDLL
-25 DLLDEVVENF
+25 DLLDEVVANF
-35 DEIDGPLDTK
+35 EKIDTPLDTK
-45 IKETWPLYVVFG
+45 IKETWPLYVIFG
-57 DGGNY
+57 DSGNY
-62 HSDAL
+62 HIDAL
-67 SKVQKWIQ
+67 RKVQTWIQ
-75 LDQRIGLKV
+75 LDQKIGLKV
-84 NEISKNPLL
+84 NEISKDPLM

-107 AYKNYYDSISGINSG
+107 AYKNYYDSISGRNSG

-133 TGFINK
+133 SGFINK
-139 DITKFYES
+139 DITKFYDAFNLS
-147 FDISDYK
+147 QYK
-154 SKDASKENTGDAVL
+154 SKDKSKENTGDAVL
-168 LYGCSPDDVYSA
+168 LYGCTPDEVYSA
-180 LKNNKVGSTGKEES
+180 LKSNKVGSTGKEQS
-194 LCVILDTN
+194 LCVILDN
-202 NKETSKKF
+202 KNKETSKRF

-219 GRAGRVLTIFRSI
+219 GRAGRILTLLRPMLGDTSSASPSI
-232 FGGPSP
+232 
-238 VPGVR
+238 R
-243 YSQNSDE
+243 H
-250 NPQNSDEN
+250 PQA
-258 PQNSDENPQK
+258 
-268 LTPAELLGTSESY
+268 LTPDDFLQINESY

-298 VEFMNALR
+298 VEFMNALK

-311 LVTAVGKIP
+311 LVTAVGNIP
-320 KALADT
+320 KSLADT
-326 IGEFAGNLKKI
+326 MSEFAGNLKKV
-337 TNKVFGSIVLGF
+337 TTKVFGSIVLGF
-349 KDEIQSIKTKYFTLV
+349 KDEMQSIKTKYFPLV
-364 NAEENLRKEIEITNE
+364 NAEENLRKEIETTNE
-379 GKDDP
+379 GKDEP

-390 FYINVAV
+390 FYTNTAV
-397 FVKEVRK
+397 LVREVRK
-404 INYQSLIGRIAEK
+404 INYESLIGRIVQK

-442 KDNINNIWNTYFVPL
+442 KNNINNIWNTYFVPL
-457 KDSTCVTKK
+457 KNSKCVTKK

-479 FKSMIYFNSNIVA
+479 FKPVIYFNSNILA
-492 FEFFDKLLD
+492 FEFFEKILD
-501 KVLSQGSSLSDQNN
+501 KVMSQGSSLSDQKK
-515 IKDEFIK
+515 IKDEFIN

-532 FGKNDSL
+532 FGKNDGL

-559 ITSIVEKK
+559 ITSIAEQK

-594 FELQIVDDEVVPY
+594 FELQIIDDEVVPY

>member
-17 LPLPKDLS
+17 LPLPKDLL
-25 DLLDEVVENF
+25 DLLDEVVSNF
-35 DEIDGPLDTK
+35 EKIDTPLDTK
-45 IKETWPLYVVFG
+45 IKETWPLYVIFG
-57 DGGNY
+57 DSGNY
-62 HSDAL
+62 HIDAL
-67 SKVQKWIQ
+67 RKVQTWIQ
-75 LDQRIGLKV
+75 LDQKIGLKV
-84 NEISKNPLL
+84 NEISKDPLM

-107 AYKNYYDSISGINSG
+107 AYKNYYDSISGRNSG

-133 TGFINK
+133 SGFINK
-139 DITKFYES
+139 DITKFYDAFNLS
-147 FDISDYK
+147 QYK
-154 SKDASKENTGDAVL
+154 SKDKSKENTGDAVL
-168 LYGCSPDDVYSA
+168 LYGCTPDEVYSA
-180 LKNNKVGSTGKEES
+180 LKSNKVGSTGKEQS
-194 LCVILDTN
+194 LCVILDN
-202 NKETSKKF
+202 KNKETSKRF

-219 GRAGRVLTIFRSI
+219 GRAGRILTLLRPMLGDTSSASPSI
-232 FGGPSP
+232 
-238 VPGVR
+238 R
-243 YSQNSDE
+243 H
-250 NPQNSDEN
+250 PQA
-258 PQNSDENPQK
+258 
-268 LTPAELLGTSESY
+268 LTPDDFLQINESY

-298 VEFMNALR
+298 VEFMNALK

-311 LVTAVGKIP
+311 LVTAVGNIP
-320 KALADT
+320 KSLADT
-326 IGEFAGNLKKI
+326 MSEFAGNLKKV
-337 TNKVFGSIVLGF
+337 TTKVFGSIVLGF
-349 KDEIQSIKTKYFTLV
+349 KDEMQSIKTKYFPLV
-364 NAEENLRKEIEITNE
+364 NAEENLRKEIETTNE
-379 GKDDP
+379 GKDEP

-390 FYINVAV
+390 FYTNTAV
-397 FVKEVRK
+397 LVREVRK
-404 INYQSLIGRIAEK
+404 INYESLIGRIIQK

-442 KDNINNIWNTYFVPL
+442 KNNINNIWNTYFVPL
-457 KDSTCVTKK
+457 KNSKCVTKK

-479 FKSMIYFNSNIVA
+479 FKPVIYFNSNILA
-492 FEFFDKLLD
+492 FEFFEKILD
-501 KVLSQGSSLSDQNN
+501 KVMSQGSSLSDQKK
-515 IKDEFIK
+515 IKDEFIN

-532 FGKNDSL
+532 FGKNDGL

-559 ITSIVEKK
+559 ITSIAEQK

-594 FELQIVDDEVVPY
+594 FELQIIDDEVVPY

>member
-17 LPLPKDLS
+17 LPLPKDLL
-25 DLLDEVVENF
+25 DLLDEVVANF
-35 DEIDGPLDTK
+35 EKIDTPLDTK
-45 IKETWPLYVVFG
+45 IKETWPLYVIFG
-57 DGGNY
+57 DSGNY
-62 HSDAL
+62 HIDAL
-67 SKVQKWIQ
+67 RKVQTWIQ
-75 LDQRIGLKV
+75 LDQKIGLKV
-84 NEISKNPLL
+84 NEISKDPLM

-107 AYKNYYDSISGINSG
+107 AYKNYYDSISGRNSG

-133 TGFINK
+133 SGFINK
-139 DITKFYES
+139 DITKFYDAFNLS
-147 FDISDYK
+147 QYK
-154 SKDASKENTGDAVL
+154 SKDKSKENTGDAVL
-168 LYGCSPDDVYSA
+168 LYGCTPDEVYSA
-180 LKNNKVGSTGKEES
+180 LKSNKVGSTGKEQS
-194 LCVILDTN
+194 LCVILDN
-202 NKETSKKF
+202 KNKETSKRF

-219 GRAGRVLTIFRSI
+219 GRAGRILTLLRPMLGDTSSASPSI
-232 FGGPSP
+232 
-238 VPGVR
+238 R
-243 YSQNSDE
+243 H
-250 NPQNSDEN
+250 PQA
-258 PQNSDENPQK
+258 
-268 LTPAELLGTSESY
+268 LTPDDFLQINESY

-298 VEFMNALR
+298 VEFMNALK

-311 LVTAVGKIP
+311 LVTAVGNIP
-320 KALADT
+320 KSLADT
-326 IGEFAGNLKKI
+326 MSEFAGNLKKV
-337 TNKVFGSIVLGF
+337 TTKVFGSIVLGF
-349 KDEIQSIKTKYFTLV
+349 KDEMQAIKTKYFPLV
-364 NAEENLRKEIEITNE
+364 NAEENLRKEIETTNE
-379 GKDDP
+379 GKDEP

-390 FYINVAV
+390 FYTNTAV
-397 FVKEVRK
+397 LVREVRK
-404 INYQSLIGRIAEK
+404 INYESLIGRIIQK

-442 KDNINNIWNTYFVPL
+442 KNNINNIWNTYFVPL
-457 KDSTCVTKK
+457 KNSKCVTKK

-479 FKSMIYFNSNIVA
+479 FKPVIYFNSNILA
-492 FEFFDKLLD
+492 FEFFEKILD
-501 KVLSQGSSLSDQNN
+501 KVMSQGSSLSDQKK
-515 IKDEFIK
+515 IKDEFIN

-532 FGKNDSL
+532 FGKNDGL

-559 ITSIVEKK
+559 ISSIAEQK

-594 FELQIVDDEVVPY
+594 FELQIIDDEVVPY

>member
-35 DEIDGPLDTK
+35 DKIDGPLDTK
-45 IKETWPLYVVFG
+45 IKETWPLYVIFG

-62 HSDAL
+62 HIDAL

-75 LDQRIGLKV
+75 LDQKIGLKV
-84 NEISKNPLL
+84 NEISKDPLL

-122 TSLEEVTGTKP
+122 TSLEEVAGTKP

-194 LCVILDTN
+194 LCVILDNN

-219 GRAGRVLTIFRSI
+219 GRAGRILTLLRPMLGDTSSAT
-232 FGGPSP
+232 P
-238 VPGVR
+238 R
-243 YSQNSDE
+243 E
-250 NPQNSDEN
+250 RNPQA
-258 PQNSDENPQK
+258 
-268 LTPAELLGTSESY
+268 LTPADFLQINESY

-320 KALADT
+320 KVLADT

-390 FYINVAV
+390 FYINTAV
-397 FVKEVRK
+397 LVREVRK
-404 INYQSLIGRIAEK
+404 INYESLIGRIVQK

-442 KDNINNIWNTYFVPL
+442 KNNINNIWNTYFVPL
-457 KDSTCVTKK
+457 KDSTCVKKK

-479 FKSMIYFNSNIVA
+479 FKPMIYFNSNILA
-492 FEFFDKLLD
+492 FEFFEKLLD
-501 KVLSQGSSLSDQNN
+501 KVLTQGSSLSDQKK
-515 IKDEFIK
+515 IKDEFIN

-532 FGKNDSL
+532 FGNNDGL

-546 KKIQRLGKKKEYS
+546 NKIQRLGKKKEYS
-559 ITSIVEKK
+559 ITNIVEEK

-617 QSSFTF
+617 KSSFTF